1 MINKNSR
8 IFLAGHNGMV
18 GSAILRKLRKLNFK
32 NIFLVSRNNLDL
44 RDQAKVH
51 QYISKIRPHGVIL
64 AAAKVGGIKANN
76 EQKAQFIFDNLS
88 IQNNVINSSYRN
100 GVKNLIFLGSSCV
113 YPKQA
118 KIPIKEEYLLSGY
131 LEKTNEPYAIAKI
144 AGIKLCESYN
154 YQYGLNYKCLMPC
167 NAYGLNDNYNLND
180 SHFLPALIVK
190 IIDSI
195 KKNKDYIEI
204 WGSGKPLRELIFSD
218 DIADACL
225 YFLKKKTKHSLINI
239 GTGIEKSITDYAKF
253 IMFRLGVKLKIKHR
267 YIKLDGTFRKL
278 MDLSLAKKYGWKYN
292 TSLEKGITLTLTDY
306 LDKQILF
313 KDKYLK

>member
-1 MINKNSR
+1 
-8 IFLAGHNGMV
+8 MV

-32 NIFLVSRNNLDL
+32 NIFVISRNNLDL
-44 RDQAKVH
+44 RDQAKVSK
-51 QYISKIRPHGVIL
+51 YITKIKPHGVIL

-88 IQNNVINSSYRN
+88 IQNNVINSSYKN

-190 IIDSI
+190 IVDSI
-195 KKNKDYIEI
+195 RNNKDYIEI
-204 WGSGKPLRELIFSD
+204 WGSGKPLRELIYSD

-239 GTGIEKSITDYAKF
+239 GTGIEKSIVEYAKF
-253 IMFRLGVKLKIKHR
+253 IMLHLGVKLKIK
-267 YIKLDGTFRKL
+267 YKNTKLDGTFRKL
-278 MDLSLAKKYGWKYN
+278 MDLGLAKKYGWKYS
-292 TSLEKGITLTLTDY
+292 TSLEKGITMTLTDY
-306 LDKQILF
+306 LDKQILP